1 MSFRFGVAVVF
12 CSFFSF
18 FALWKTNQK
27 MVLRETFQNKEER
40 KEPGKPLRLLFTP
53 QYPQENEESVT
64 REGKTGAPIRSS
76 ADIKTKLSIQA
87 TAPG

>member
-1 MSFRFGVAVVF
+1 MFYLVNVLSNQAWEAASQTAPRD
-12 CSFFSF
+12 CS
-18 FALWKTNQK
+18 
-27 MVLRETFQNKEER
+27 KEER

>member
-1 MSFRFGVAVVF
+1 MLWLLFFVRFFLFLLCG
-12 CSFFSF
+12 
-18 FALWKTNQK
+18 KQTK
-27 MVLRETFQNKEER
+27 KIVLRETFQNKEER

-76 ADIKTKLSIQA
+76 ADIKTKLPIQA